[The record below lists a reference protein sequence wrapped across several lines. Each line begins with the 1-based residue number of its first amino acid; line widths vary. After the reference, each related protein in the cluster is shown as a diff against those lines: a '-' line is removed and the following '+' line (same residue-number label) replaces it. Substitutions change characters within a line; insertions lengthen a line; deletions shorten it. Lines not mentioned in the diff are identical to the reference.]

1 MTINT
6 MTSILSGKFLI
17 FGCLSLLANPWFAEA
32 ENATGLDD
40 LFRKLEALEQA
51 VNDFS
56 DAEIKRQST
65 PPTPMP
71 IPADGVG
78 PVSGDQVSGSG
89 KSEVEDEPFGELSEL
104 LESLE
109 NRVDRLQ
116 TRKEASFLESVPDSH
131 SEDEENPLPMVDLG
145 GSSTPVEWGP
155 SDYPRVEELDG
166 QVSLYDEKSGSFRPA
181 RPGFEI
187 TQPILFVVGA
197 DSELILSF
205 PGQAASRVGGNS
217 RVVVAPARK
226 GRYEIDLQ
234 LGTISALLDP
244 ERNLVGAPVFAVR
257 TMSGVVEAKGTF
269 YAITEY
275 KGQTYSAVKKGKIY
289 KKESPP
295 TMSDFA
301 SYVNKKKSV
310 SKTGGAEQASSP
322 SAKR

>member
-1 MTINT
+1 MNA
-6 MTSILSGKFLI
+6 MTSNLLGKLLI
-17 FGCLSLLANPWFAEA
+17 FGCLPLLAN
-32 ENATGLDD
+32 TGTAQVGSVTELDD
-40 LFRKLEALEQA
+40 LSRKLEALERA
-51 VNDFS
+51 VDDLS
-56 DAEIKRQST
+56 DKETNRQSA
-65 PPTPMP
+65 PPPP
-71 IPADGVG
+71 KPVGADAVS
-78 PVSGDQVSGSG
+78 PVNGDQVLGPGESQ
-89 KSEVEDEPFGELSEL
+89 VEEEPFGELSEL
-104 LESLE
+104 LEFLE

-145 GSSTPVEWGP
+145 GSSRLVEWGP

-166 QVSLYDEKSGSFRPA
+166 QVSLYDEKSGTFRPA

-217 RVVVAPARK
+217 RVVVAPARE

-310 SKTGGAEQASSP
+310 SKTGSAEQASSP

>member
-1 MTINT
+1 MTIKA
-6 MTSILSGKFLI
+6 MTSILSGKLLI
-17 FGCLSLLANPWFAEA
+17 FGCLSLLANTGTTQAESVT
-32 ENATGLDD
+32 ELDD
-40 LFRKLEALEQA
+40 LSRKLEAFERA
-51 VNDFS
+51 VDEFK
-56 DAEIKRQST
+56 DANANRQST
-65 PPTPMP
+65 PPSPMP
-71 IPADGVG
+71 IPADALSSVN
-78 PVSGDQVSGSG
+78 GDQVPRPWE
-89 KSEVEDEPFGELSEL
+89 SEVEEEPFWKLSEL

-116 TRKEASFLESVPDSH
+116 TNRAASFLESGSEAH
-131 SEDEENPLPMVDLG
+131 SEDEENPLPMVDLD

-155 SDYPRVEELDG
+155 SDYPRVEEVDG
-166 QVSLYDEKSGSFRPA
+166 RVSLYGEKSGSFKPA

-187 TQPILFVVGA
+187 TQPTLFVVGA

-217 RVVVAPARK
+217 RVVVAPARE

-269 YAITEY
+269 HAIIEY

-310 SKTGGAEQASSP
+310 SKTGSAEQASSP